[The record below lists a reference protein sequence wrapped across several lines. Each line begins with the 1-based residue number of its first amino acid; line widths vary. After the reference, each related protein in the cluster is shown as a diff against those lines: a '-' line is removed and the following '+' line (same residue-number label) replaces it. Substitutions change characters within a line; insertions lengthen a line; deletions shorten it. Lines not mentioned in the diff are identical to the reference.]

1 MTEVIAGRTNTAAAL
16 QHLLDMHG
24 LKLNQEG
31 EDALAER
38 LADRLVVNR
47 VLGRGHEVKYL
58 DEAGSEADLTTYLAS
73 LYHRPET
80 KRFFVSTGGSIKLP
94 QGASLLTKNPFS
106 KRTWNVT
113 QQMLLQRDDP
123 VYAEQLARH
132 AAMDRNDRRD
142 DHGDRENP
150 YSRAGFNLTQQM
162 LLERKDPEHAE
173 TLRLAAGV
181 A

>member
-1 MTEVIAGRTNTAAAL
+1 MTQVIAGRTNTAAAL
-16 QHLLDMHG
+16 QHLLHLHG
-24 LKLNQEG
+24 LKLTQEG
-31 EDALAER
+31 EDTLAEH

-47 VLGRGHEVKYL
+47 VLGRGHEATYV
-58 DEAGSEADLTTYLAS
+58 DDAGSEADLTTYLAS
-73 LYHRPET
+73 LYQGSET
-80 KRFFVSTGGSIKLP
+80 KRFFVSTGGSIQLP

-132 AAMDRNDRRD
+132 AAMDRNDHRGD
-142 DHGDRENP
+142 DGDRENP

-162 LLERKDPEHAE
+162 LLERNDPQRAE
-173 TLRLAAGV
+173 TLRRAAGV